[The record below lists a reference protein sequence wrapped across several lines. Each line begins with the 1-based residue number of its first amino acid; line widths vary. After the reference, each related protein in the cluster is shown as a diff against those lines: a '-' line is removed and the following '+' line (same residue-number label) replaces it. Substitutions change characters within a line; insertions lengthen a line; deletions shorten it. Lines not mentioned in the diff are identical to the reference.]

1 MKKKLPLAVAVLG
14 LVGVFSSASATMLND
29 TYNGANGHGYGDVI
43 GPSTYDVDGMEA
55 SLSGSRLTVTIYTNF
70 AGNAG
75 IESQWTK
82 NGKGIGYGD
91 LFLSTGWSPDG
102 PSTYDADNAS
112 NGNHWTYAFSL
123 DNALS
128 NTGGSG
134 TVYVLDAANGSNQ
147 NPGVLLSD
155 AFMNCA
161 GRCIYRDGQE
171 VAVNTAMATAT
182 NNTGTWTVGDGFLS
196 FSFDTAGLN
205 LDPTSLGFHWTMYC
219 GNDVIEGLGRAT
231 AVPEP
236 APVGFF
242 LLGLGLIGLGAMRQ
256 RKTARDM
263 VLEKVR
269 K

>member
-1 MKKKLPLAVAVLG
+1 MTSNFG
-14 LVGVFSSASATMLND
+14 G
-29 TYNGANGHGYGDVI
+29 
-43 GPSTYDVDGMEA
+43 GPPTARRPDRDSDD
-55 SLSGSRLTVTIYTNF
+55 F
-70 AGNAG
+70 A
-75 IESQWTK
+75 
-82 NGKGIGYGD
+82 
-91 LFLSTGWSPDG
+91 
-102 PSTYDADNAS
+102 
-112 NGNHWTYAFSL
+112 
-123 DNALS
+123 
-128 NTGGSG
+128 
-134 TVYVLDAANGSNQ
+134 
-147 NPGVLLSD
+147 
-155 AFMNCA
+155 
-161 GRCIYRDGQE
+161 
-171 VAVNTAMATAT
+171 
-182 NNTGTWTVGDGFLS
+182 GDGFLS